1 MKTLDHIYGSESRYG
16 GLLLPLQATRV
27 CVSFSAV
34 HSLFCQT
41 FLGNTPILCWSFL
54 CLPSV
59 VGLQYFFVASA
70 VLCPDCFIDWLMVT
84 VEILDQ
90 GGSDYIGELSAVFR

>member
-1 MKTLDHIYGSESRYG
+1 MVQNQDTEDCCFPYK
-16 GLLLPLQATRV
+16 LLGFVFLFLRCIPYFVRR
-27 CVSFSAV
+27 FWGIR
-34 HSLFCQT
+34 LFCAG
-41 FLGNTPILCWSFL
+41 LGSFL

-59 VGLQYFFVASA
+59 VGLQDFFVASA